1 MKILLKQNKRKEL
14 EKNEINVTI
23 EYSNENAEVNDFI
36 QYISNY
42 DKQKNKIV
50 VNKDNELI
58 QIDSKDIILFY
69 SDKKYNYCKTINGE
83 YKIKSK
89 LYEVEKMGKD
99 FIRIS
104 KSCVVNINH
113 VKCFDISE
121 TGRIVVK
128 FNSDI
133 TEENV
138 SRRRIKDVMNYLE
151 ERSI

>member
-14 EKNEINVTI
+14 QDDEISVIIEHSSKNTEI
-23 EYSNENAEVNDFI
+23 NDFI

-50 VNKDNELI
+50 VNKDNKLI

-89 LYEVEKMGKD
+89 LYELEKKD

-104 KSCVVNINH
+104 KGCVVNINH

-121 TGRIVVK
+121 TGKIVVK
-128 FNSDI
+128 FNCD
-133 TEENV
+133 TLEEYV